1 MHYRPDIDGLRAV
14 AILPVVVYHAGLPGL
29 PGGYLGVDI
38 FFVISGYL
46 IAGIIAREMAEGRFS
61 LLDFYERR
69 VRRIVPALMA
79 MLAVSTALAFW
90 LLLPHE
96 LRDFAFQLRGAL
108 LFASN
113 FTLADRLGYFAPAA
127 EVQPLLHTWS
137 LAVEEQFYIIFPLL
151 LLLLMRRRGS
161 ATVPIAAL
169 LVLSLGAAL
178 IAGFLGGD
186 EAFFMPWY
194 RVWELMVGALLAIAA
209 PAAPIGRLAERAGML
224 GLGLILFALL
234 APLGTLPLPGAAAV
248 APVLGAALVIWSG
261 SAAQTRTARLLS
273 LPPFVW
279 VGLISYALY
288 LWHWPILVFWPMLQQ
303 APLAPWQVGAAIA
316 LSVGL
321 ATLSLHLIE
330 RPFRRRRLASRRAVL
345 FSGAGV
351 GVLALVAMSLLAD
364 WSDGLPERFTGRA
377 AAALAAKEAWEKSH
391 ARLCLR
397 RSDGIAAAEPAEV
410 PSLACRIG
418 PADAALSFVLWGD
431 SHAAALHPAVEAA
444 AQKAGR
450 AGLALT
456 RSACWPL
463 GSFPDLPTRDPAGC
477 DRFNDTVLAFLRDSG
492 IETVILVA
500 KWRSLREGRAAVA
513 DDVAALRD
521 AGFRLVLVRDV
532 PFYETDVA
540 SLAARRGLMGRPPP
554 ARVPLQAFEEQIAVE
569 QHMLGLIDPD
579 AIAVT
584 VDPTSVLC
592 AGGACRRMLGP
603 TPIYA
608 DDDHMSPAG
617 ALWLAPLFDPVFA
630 PPQAQAAAGQ

>member
-108 LFASN
+108 LFAAN
-113 FTLADRLGYFAPAA
+113 FTLADELGPFGPAA
-127 EVQPLLHTWS
+127 EARPLLHTWS
-137 LAVEEQFYIIFPLL
+137 LAVEEQFYIVFPLL
-151 LLLLMRRRGS
+151 LLLMHGRRG
-161 ATVPIAAL
+161 AAVPIAAL
-169 LVLSLGAAL
+169 AVLSLGAAL
-178 IAGFLGGD
+178 VAGVWGGE

-194 RVWELMVGALLAIAA
+194 RVWELMAGALLAIAA
-209 PAAPIGRLAERAGML
+209 PAAPRGRLAEGAGVL
-224 GLGLILFALL
+224 GLALVLFALL
-234 APLGTLPLPGAAAV
+234 APFGTLPLPGAAAV
-248 APVLGAALVIWSG
+248 APVLGAALIIWSG
-261 SAAQTRTARLLS
+261 TATPTGTARLLS

-321 ATLSLHLIE
+321 ATLSLYLIE

-351 GVLALVAMSLLAD
+351 GVLALVAMSLLAH
-364 WSDGLPERFTGRA
+364 WSDGLPDRFTGRA
-377 AAALAAKEAWEKSH
+377 AAALAAKEAWDKSD
-391 ARLCLR
+391 ARRCLR
-397 RSDGIAAAEPAEV
+397 RSDGIAAAAPAEV

-431 SHAAALHPAVEAA
+431 SHAAALQPAVEAA

-450 AGLALT
+450 SGLILT
-456 RSACWPL
+456 RNACWPL
-463 GSFPDLPTRDPAGC
+463 GSSPNLPMRGPPGC
-477 DRFNDTVLAFLRDSG
+477 DRFNDTVRAFLRDSG
-492 IETVILVA
+492 IETVILA
-500 KWRSLREGRAAVA
+500 AQWRNLRAARAGVA
-513 DDVAALRD
+513 DDAAALRD

-532 PFYETDVA
+532 PFFESDVA
-540 SLAARRGLMGRPPP
+540 SLAARRSMMGRPPP
-554 ARVPLQAFEEQIAVE
+554 ARVPLEAFEEQTAVE
-569 QHMLGLIDPD
+569 QQMLGPIDPG

-608 DDDHMSPAG
+608 DNQHLSPVG
-617 ALWLAPLFDPVFA
+617 ARWLAPLFDPVFA
-630 PPQAQAAAGQ
+630 LPQAQAAAGQ